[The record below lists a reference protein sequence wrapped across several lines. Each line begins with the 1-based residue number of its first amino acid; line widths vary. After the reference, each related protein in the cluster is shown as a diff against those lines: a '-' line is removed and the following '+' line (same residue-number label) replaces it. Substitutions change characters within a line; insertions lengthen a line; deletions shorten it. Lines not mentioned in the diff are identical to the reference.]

1 MELELSE
8 EQGLLQ
14 SGLRQL
20 LEGACELRR
29 VRRHS
34 YDGDGRDPELWKEL
48 AEGGWTASG
57 VPETLDGGGL
67 GFEEAAIVALE
78 SGRSLL
84 HQPLIETLLA
94 ARALQRAG
102 CEAPLSEIAHDGA
115 SATLA
120 VLELSRDFAPDPEL
134 PRARST
140 QAGWELSGEHFGV
153 PFGPL
158 AQRCL
163 VEAELESGEAGLL
176 WVSTDQTGVGWREV
190 GAMDR
195 TVRRYALTLEAVEV
209 PGECGA
215 GAGDALGEL
224 PDEWRVLLA
233 AQTQGACARLL
244 EMTVD
249 YAKKREQFGR
259 PIGANQAVKVR
270 LALAAAA
277 VERMLAAVYHAALKI
292 EQGASDRG
300 RAAAMAKLET
310 ASPGAE
316 VATQGIHVHGAL
328 GYTWE
333 QDVQLFAK
341 RIKTNE
347 ILLGSDADCLE
358 RVARTIL

>member
-1 MELELSE
+1 MELELNE

-14 SGLRQL
+14 AGLRQL
-20 LEGACELRR
+20 LEGACDLRR

-34 YDGDGRDPELWKEL
+34 YDGDGRDPELWREL
-48 AEGGWTASG
+48 AANGWAASC
-57 VPETLDGGGL
+57 VPEPLDGGGL

-78 SGRSLL
+78 SGRALL

-94 ARALQRAG
+94 ARALERAG
-102 CEAPLSEIAHDGA
+102 CEAPLREIAADGV

-120 VLELSRDFAPDPEL
+120 VLEQSRDFASAPES
-134 PRARST
+134 PRARPCE
-140 QAGWELSGEHFGV
+140 AGWKLAGEHHGV

-163 VEAELESGEAGLL
+163 VEAELESGKDALL
-176 WVSTDQTGVGWREV
+176 WVRTDQPGVSWREV

-195 TVRRYALTLEAVEV
+195 TVRRYVLTLEAVEV
-209 PGECGA
+209 PREFAAANGVF
-215 GAGDALGEL
+215 DEL
-224 PDEWRVLLA
+224 ADEWRVLLA
-233 AQTQGACARLL
+233 AQTQGASARLV

-259 PIGANQAVKVR
+259 PIGSNQAVKVR
-270 LALAAAA
+270 LALASAA

-292 EQGASDRG
+292 EQGAPDRG

-310 ASPGAE
+310 AAPGSE

-341 RIKTNE
+341 RIKSNE

-358 RVARTIL
+358 RIAQTIL

>member
-1 MELELSE
+1 MELELDE

-14 SGLRQL
+14 AGLRQL
-20 LEGACELRR
+20 LEGACDLRR
-29 VRRHS
+29 VRRHG
-34 YDGDGRDPELWKEL
+34 YDGDGRDPELWREL
-48 AEGGWTASG
+48 AEGGWAASC
-57 VPETLDGGGL
+57 VPEALDGGGL

-78 SGRSLL
+78 SGRALL
-84 HQPLIETLLA
+84 HQPLVETLLA
-94 ARALQRAG
+94 ARALERAG
-102 CEAPLSEIAHDGA
+102 CEAPLREIAGDGA

-120 VLELSRDFAPDPEL
+120 VLELSRDFAPDPGL
-134 PRARST
+134 PRARAT
-140 QAGWELSGEHFGV
+140 EAGWELSGEHFGV

-163 VEAELESGEAGLL
+163 VEAELESGEPGLL
-176 WVSTDQTGVGWREV
+176 WIGTDRPGASWREV

-195 TVRRYALTLEAVEV
+195 SVRRYALALDAVEV
-209 PGECGA
+209 PRECAA
-215 GAGDALGEL
+215 GAAGVFDEL
-224 PDEWRVLLA
+224 ADEWRVLLA
-233 AQTQGACARLL
+233 AQTQGASARLL

-259 PIGANQAVKVR
+259 PIGSNQAVKVR

-292 EQGASDRG
+292 AQGASDRG
-300 RAAAMAKLET
+300 LAAAMAKLET
-310 ASPGAE
+310 ASPGSE

-358 RVARTIL
+358 RVAESVL